1 MQKKGNRMRRKQQ
14 PYHTSKLGHLLR
26 KPLIFIEAAV
36 ISFGILGG
44 GSFSEN
50 AHATRE
56 IAKKES
62 VELPLLADSEE
73 ITESESAAGTEETT
87 EPEEITESE
96 PTPEFSWKNY
106 RTIAHAMGELDG
118 DTYLN
123 SRESFLT
130 YYEKGCRLFEVDL
143 TRTSDGV
150 WVCRHSWNNS
160 MGQWEEEGK
169 KVLTAEEFLSTP
181 LYGKYTPMS
190 LKDLF
195 QLLKDYPD
203 AFVLLDSKQYSIR
216 NYQKTLEDYSEYLEI
231 AREAGAEQV
240 LSQLIPEIY
249 NEAMFPGTALMYK
262 FPSYIY
268 SLWQKYSTEELENIA
283 AFCKDKGIPA
293 VTIYD
298 QYWTEE
304 IQKIF
309 DRQGIL
315 VYIYTVNDLN
325 KANEYLNA
333 GAAGICTDGILK
345 EQLQVNQ

>member
-1 MQKKGNRMRRKQQ
+1 MRRKQQ
-14 PYHTSKLGHLLR
+14 PYHTSRVGHLLR
-26 KPLIFIEAAV
+26 KPLIFLEAAV

-44 GSFSEN
+44 ASFSDD
-50 AHATRE
+50 AHGTKE
-56 IAKKES
+56 MIKKEAA
-62 VELPLLADSEE
+62 ELPFLADSEE
-73 ITESESAAGTEETT
+73 ITQSEAADGTEETAA
-87 EPEEITESE
+87 PEKKTESGT
-96 PTPEFSWKNY
+96 TPEFSWENY
-106 RTIAHAMGELDG
+106 RIIAHAMGELDG
-118 DTYLN
+118 YTYLN
-123 SRESFLT
+123 SRESFLA
-130 YYEKGCRLFEVDL
+130 YYEQGCRLFEVDL

-150 WVCRHSWNNS
+150 WVCRHSWNDP

-169 KVLTAEEFLSTP
+169 KTLTAEEFLSAP

-195 QLLKDYPD
+195 LLLKDYPD
-203 AFVLLDSKQYSIR
+203 AFVLLDSKQYSVR

-240 LSQLIPEIY
+240 LGQLIPEIY

-268 SLWQKYSTEELENIA
+268 SLWQKYSAEELETIA
-283 AFCKDKGIPA
+283 DFCKEKGIPA
-293 VTIYD
+293 VTIYE

-304 IQKIF
+304 IQGIF

-333 GAAGICTDGILK
+333 GVAGICTDRILQ
-345 EQLQVNQ
+345 EQLLG